1 VIEWGRS
8 TVTWVQTKDKAV
20 VQIKPIN
27 SIGGFISYDRIL
39 LSYAELQKLVNDTDS
54 NTSWVNALSSVN
66 GVYLIQKQ
74 AMRVIS

>member
-1 VIEWGRS
+1 MIEWGRS